1 MEMRP
6 RFRPARLSALRIYGS
21 ILALSNLSRSARL
34 ATLDAT
40 RSSVLVLLVN
50 KHFRI
55 SVGREL
61 QFRSEFFNVMNHVN
75 LAPPLAAPR
84 QIFDNNGLLAGSYGQ
99 ITKTTT
105 PSRQIQFGLKYIF

>member
-1 MEMRP
+1 
-6 RFRPARLSALRIYGS
+6 
-21 ILALSNLSRSARL
+21 
-34 ATLDAT
+34 
-40 RSSVLVLLVN
+40 VN

-55 SVGREL
+55 SEGREL

-75 LAPPLAAPR
+75 LAPPLAATR